1 MKHTYIRPIIISA
14 LLAFGFAGASAVTDS
29 EMEQARAITAKI
41 YLRWANNGSDYLDTK
56 NPATLA
62 ELESSLKETEKKNLT
77 AFKAVAMPRDYASWD
92 KEKLVDYWSN
102 RFFASKGLNEDGSRQ
117 GARNQ
122 IKKRLQAMQVS
133 APAPA
138 TSASAAPEEPAASA
152 AQSAAD
158 SAAAAGEAEARRV
171 ALAAN
176 AQKADSISERLAAAE
191 EEVAEVET
199 KKSSGTWI
207 YIVVLAILVG
217 AVIWLVVFASKT
229 LRQGGDSANGGE
241 TARRASRRDEAETIT
256 PAPHSEAVGAAAAS
270 SAAVAAPAA
279 PAASED
285 TARMREKFAQTL
297 AARQEEIRLLNRRI
311 LDLSTE
317 NDTLVSDNATL
328 REENAR
334 LRRDNERL
342 QTAALRP
349 AAPAAPEAPRTPSPS
364 PAPSPAAAAAP
375 APRSAAATQQ
385 SESREIYLGR
395 VNNRGIFVRADR
407 TLNPGSSVYCLT
419 TTDGYSGSFRV
430 VSDPDSVQ
438 TALDNPQE
446 WLAGGCVAKD
456 LTDTVDRT
464 AIVTETAGTAIFEG
478 GTWRVIRKARVRYV

>member
-1 MKHTYIRPIIISA
+1 MKHTYIRPVIISA

-41 YLRWANNGSDYLDTK
+41 YLRWANNGSDYLDNK

-62 ELESSLKETEKKNLT
+62 ELESGLKETEKKNLA

-122 IKKRLQAMQVS
+122 IKKKLQSMQVS

-138 TSASAAPEEPAASA
+138 TPAPAVAEE
-152 AQSAAD
+152 
-158 SAAAAGEAEARRV
+158 SAAAAPQPVADTAAVSGEAEARRA

-191 EEVAEVET
+191 EEVAEFEA

-207 YIVVLAILVG
+207 YIVVLAILVA

-229 LRQGGDSANGGE
+229 LRQGGDSANGGDN
-241 TARRASRRDEAETIT
+241 TRRPAKKEEAETIT
-256 PAPHSEAVGAAAAS
+256 PAPRAEAAA
-270 SAAVAAPAA
+270 AAVAASAVSPASDDA
-279 PAASED
+279 
-285 TARMREKFAQTL
+285 ARMREKFAQTL

-311 LDLSTE
+311 LDLSAE

-342 QTAALRP
+342 QSASLRP
-349 AAPAAPEAPRTPSPS
+349 APAPESPRTPA
-364 PAPSPAAAAAP
+364 PAQTPAQAPAAP
-375 APRSAAATQQ
+375 APRPAATPQQ
-385 SESREIYLGR
+385 TESREIYLGR

-407 TLNPGSSVYCLT
+407 TVNPGSSVYCLT

-456 LTDTVDRT
+456 LTDTADRT

-478 GTWRVIRKARVRYV
+478 GTWRVIRKARIRYV